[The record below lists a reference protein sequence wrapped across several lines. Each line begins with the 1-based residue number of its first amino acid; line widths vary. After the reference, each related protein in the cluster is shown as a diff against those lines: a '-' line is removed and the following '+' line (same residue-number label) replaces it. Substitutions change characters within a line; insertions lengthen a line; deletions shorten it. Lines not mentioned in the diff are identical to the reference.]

1 MTAALRQLACSTVL
15 IAPVWLFLDR
25 PWTLPV
31 PGLTPELAVVGVEV
45 LSTAL
50 ACLIF
55 FRVLA
60 AAGATNLAL
69 VTFLI
74 PVSATMLGVS
84 LPGENLRKEHLLR
97 FGLIALGLLAI
108 DGRVLRRRQA

>member
-1 MTAALRQLACSTVL
+1 
-15 IAPVWLFLDR
+15 
-25 PWTLPV
+25 V
-31 PGLTPELAVVGVEV
+31 PGLTPELAVVGVAV

-69 VTFLI
+69 ATFLI

-84 LPGENLRKEHLLR
+84 LPGKNLRKEHLLR

-108 DGRVLRRRQA
+108 DGRVLRRRPA